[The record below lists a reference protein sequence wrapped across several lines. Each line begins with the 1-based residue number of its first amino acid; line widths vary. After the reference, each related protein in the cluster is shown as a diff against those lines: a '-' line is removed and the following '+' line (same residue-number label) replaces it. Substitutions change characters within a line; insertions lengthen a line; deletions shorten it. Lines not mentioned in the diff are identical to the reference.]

1 MKVLYTLLA
10 LLALSGLGGT
20 AYAKAPAAEAARE
33 FVVKSQAGANL
44 GQIALSAAMR
54 TNTYGL
60 LTAQVGSQQA
70 EKSVTAA
77 IKGLLPKY
85 QPQWDQ
91 HLVEAYSQSFS
102 AKELASLAS
111 EGRESKYADKVMSKQ
126 PDIGKAMQASAR
138 PVLIEL
144 VTEALKVA
152 VAAHPVK

>member
-20 AYAKAPAAEAARE
+20 AFAAAPATEAARE
-33 FVVKSQAGANL
+33 FVVKSQAGASL
-44 GQIALSAAMR
+44 GPIALSAAKR
-54 TNTYGL
+54 TNTYGQL
-60 LTAQVGSQQA
+60 IAQIGSQEA

-85 QPQWDQ
+85 QPQWEQ
-91 HLVEAYSQSFS
+91 HLVEAYEQSFS
-102 AKELASLAS
+102 AQELASLAS
-111 EGRESKYADKVMSKQ
+111 EGRGSKYADKVMSKQ
-126 PDIGKAMQASAR
+126 PEIGKAMQASAR

-144 VTEALKVA
+144 VSEALKVA